1 MGDILE
7 WPEQKQAGKV
17 MFHAGIIAPNLISFL
32 EGKPQKKV
40 YKGTPEGIII
50 PIGKVCSLPL
60 VVVCPG
66 LTVCTASWS
75 TIFRYAVGDNI
86 GSLGYKLVQ
95 GEDLVHSHGEG
106 QTALQERLVIR
117 RI

>member
-50 PIGKVCSLPL
+50 PIGKVCS
-60 VVVCPG
+60 
-66 LTVCTASWS
+66 
-75 TIFRYAVGDNI
+75 
-86 GSLGYKLVQ
+86 
-95 GEDLVHSHGEG
+95 
-106 QTALQERLVIR
+106 
-117 RI
+117 